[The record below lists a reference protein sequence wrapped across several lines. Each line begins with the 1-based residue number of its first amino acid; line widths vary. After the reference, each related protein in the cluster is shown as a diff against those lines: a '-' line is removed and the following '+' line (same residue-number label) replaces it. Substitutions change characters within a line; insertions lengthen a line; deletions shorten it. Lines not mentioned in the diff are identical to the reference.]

1 MSRMILVGVVPVLCL
16 IAASSASGAIKCRY
30 QPAKRLLLVES
41 LEKHL
46 LGGEAELLRV
56 GEGIVVSNEE
66 TGRRVD
72 CHGAPSVS
80 NTDRIKLR
88 ALGLSSITIALSG
101 GPFEPIKMTAGGG
114 GLVIVSGGPGAD
126 HFSYV
131 TAAGRSGLSLDPGPD
146 NAEIDLFTPDPRT
159 LLIADGG
166 GGPDT
171 IDVPD
176 RTRIEVQ
183 ERGGPGNDDLSAL
196 GAGSSGAIIE
206 GDSGAD
212 QILGSP
218 GDDIITPGS
227 GADEVQAEGGADEI
241 KNPPDRSR
249 DSIECGGGHDL
260 VVQRDPFDRLRSCET
275 VRPFPFA

>member
-1 MSRMILVGVVPVLCL
+1 MLAAFVPVLCL
-16 IAASSASGAIKCRY
+16 IAAGSASAAIKCQF
-30 QPAKRLLLVES
+30 QPAKRLLVVES
-41 LEKHL
+41 LEKNL
-46 LGGEAELLRV
+46 LGGEAELVRV

-72 CHGAPSVS
+72 CHGTPTVS

-101 GPFEPIKMTAGGG
+101 GSFEPIEMSAGGG
-114 GLVIVSGGPGAD
+114 GLVIVSGGPAAD

-131 TAAGRSGLSLDPGPD
+131 TAAGQSGLNFDAGLNED
-146 NAEIDLFTPDPRT
+146 IDLLTPDPRT
-159 LLIADGG
+159 LLIAEGG
-166 GGPDT
+166 GGADT

-183 ERGGPGNDDLSAL
+183 ERGGPGNDVLSAL

-218 GDDIITPGS
+218 GEDIITPGS
-227 GADEVQAEGGADEI
+227 GPDQVQAEGGADEI
-241 KNPPDRSR
+241 KNPPDRSE

-260 VVQRDPFDRLRSCET
+260 VVQRDPFDQLRSCET
-275 VRPFPFA
+275 FRPEPFA

>member
-1 MSRMILVGVVPVLCL
+1 M
-16 IAASSASGAIKCRY
+16 
-30 QPAKRLLLVES
+30 
-41 LEKHL
+41 
-46 LGGEAELLRV
+46 RV
-56 GEGIVVSNEE
+56 GDGIVVSNEE
-66 TGRRVD
+66 TGHRVD
-72 CHGAPSVS
+72 CQGSPTVA

-101 GPFEPIKMTAGGG
+101 GSFEPIEMTAGGG
-114 GLVIVSGGPGAD
+114 GLVIVSGGPAAD

-131 TAAGRSGLSLDPGPD
+131 TAAGKSGLNLDAGLNED
-146 NAEIDLFTPDPRT
+146 IDLLTPDPRT
-159 LLIADGG
+159 LLIAEGG
-166 GGPDT
+166 GGADT

-183 ERGGPGNDDLSAL
+183 ERGGPGNDVLSAV

-227 GADEVQAEGGADEI
+227 GPDQVQAEGGADEI
-241 KNPPDRSR
+241 KNPPDRSE

-260 VVQRDPFDRLRSCET
+260 VVQRDPSTASAPARRSG
-275 VRPFPFA
+275 PSPFA

>member
-1 MSRMILVGVVPVLCL
+1 MLAAAVPVLCL
-16 IAASSASGAIKCRY
+16 IAASSASGAIKCQF
-30 QPAKRLLLVES
+30 QPAKRLLVVDS
-41 LEKHL
+41 TEKNL
-46 LGGEAELLRV
+46 LGGEAELVRF
-56 GEGIVVSNEE
+56 GDGIVVSNEE

-72 CHGAPSVS
+72 CHGTPTVS

-101 GPFEPIKMTAGGG
+101 GPFEPIEMTAGGG
-114 GLVIVSGGPGAD
+114 GLVIVSGGPAAD

-131 TAAGRSGLSLDPGPD
+131 SAAGRSGLSLDPGPD
-146 NAEIDLFTPDPRT
+146 EEDIDLLTPDPRT
-159 LLIADGG
+159 LLIAEGG
-166 GGPDT
+166 GGADT
-171 IDVPD
+171 IDVPE

-196 GAGSSGAIIE
+196 GAGSSGVIIE

-218 GDDIITPGS
+218 GEDIITPGS
-227 GADEVQAEGGADEI
+227 GPDQVQAEGGADEI
-241 KNPPDRSR
+241 KNPPDRSK